1 MGAFKGKGEV
11 QTYLVFP
18 KERHSVA
25 SMDSTLP
32 EERDADGQDEERQ
45 ARLVDWNHEILSVF
59 LKRLIESREGTDYHT
74 DTPADI
80 VAIEESYQDL
90 VYDGKTVIDEMMDTI
105 SFPEA
110 KPCLA
115 NFTSGGLDP
124 VVATQ
129 LQFFVSAISKLYRD
143 DVPFHNFGHVSHVVM
158 GAFKLM
164 KRIIIPDTID
174 YKQMDEG
181 VAQEI
186 HENTYGISS
195 DPLLH
200 FAVVF
205 SALIHDVGHCGLTNT
220 ELVKLGS
227 ESSIQYRGKSVA
239 EQNSVDL
246 AWQVLMEDQFKDL
259 RASIYGKVDDL
270 VRFRHLVINAVM
282 ATDIADKELKY
293 YREKRWDHAFAEK
306 ENDGTT
312 SCHGQSV
319 FSDQK
324 ATIVY
329 EYIIQ
334 AADVCHTMQH
344 WHTYQ
349 RFNKRLFEERYVA
362 WLNGHLETDPSV
374 DWYRGEIW
382 FFDNY
387 IIPMAEKLY
396 QCGVF
401 GVSYH
406 ELLTYAKENKREW
419 ESKGVGIVKQL
430 EAACEEKFSSGHPK
444 NLDE

>member
-1 MGAFKGKGEV
+1 
-11 QTYLVFP
+11 
-18 KERHSVA
+18 
-25 SMDSTLP
+25 MD
-32 EERDADGQDEERQ
+32 
-45 ARLVDWNHEILSVF
+45 H
-59 LKRLIESREGTDYHT
+59 HT
-74 DTPADI
+74 DTRADI
-80 VAIEESYQDL
+80 VAIEESYQDQ
-90 VYDGKTVIDEMMDTI
+90 VCDGETVIDEMVDTL

-110 KPCLA
+110 KPCFA
-115 NFTSGGLDP
+115 KFTSGGLNP
-124 VVATQ
+124 IVATQ
-129 LQFFVSAISKLYRD
+129 LHFFVSAISKLYRD
-143 DVPFHNFGHVSHVVM
+143 DVPFHNFEHASHVVM

-164 KRIIIPDTID
+164 KRIVIPDSVD
-174 YKQMDEG
+174 CKQMDENL
-181 VAQEI
+181 AQKI

-205 SALIHDVGHCGLTNT
+205 SALIHDVGHSGLTNP
-220 ELVKLGS
+220 ELVQLGT
-227 ESSIQYRGKSVA
+227 ESSVLYKGKSVA

-259 RASIYGKVDDL
+259 RASIYGNVDDL
-270 VRFRHLVINAVM
+270 VRFRQLVVNAVM
-282 ATDIADKELKY
+282 ATDIADKELKE
-293 YREKRWDHAFAEK
+293 YREKRWDHAFTEK
-306 ENDGTT
+306 EEGSTT
-312 SCHGQSV
+312 DSLGQSIYCN
-319 FSDQK
+319 QK

-349 RFNKRLFEERYVA
+349 RFNTRLFEERYIA
-362 WLNGHLETDPSV
+362 WLNGHLETDPSIG
-374 DWYRGEIW
+374 WYRGEIW

-406 ELLTYAKENKREW
+406 ELLTYAKENRREW
-419 ESKGVGIVKQL
+419 ESKGVGIVEQMKASCKDKL
-430 EAACEEKFSSGHPK
+430 AFSNPK
-444 NLDE
+444 HSVIST

>member
-1 MGAFKGKGEV
+1 MG
-11 QTYLVFP
+11 
-18 KERHSVA
+18 
-25 SMDSTLP
+25 
-32 EERDADGQDEERQ
+32 
-45 ARLVDWNHEILSVF
+45 
-59 LKRLIESREGTDYHT
+59 
-74 DTPADI
+74 
-80 VAIEESYQDL
+80 
-90 VYDGKTVIDEMMDTI
+90 
-105 SFPEA
+105 
-110 KPCLA
+110 
-115 NFTSGGLDP
+115 
-124 VVATQ
+124 
-129 LQFFVSAISKLYRD
+129 
-143 DVPFHNFGHVSHVVM
+143 
-158 GAFKLM
+158 KLM
-164 KRIIIPDTID
+164 KRIIIPDKID
-174 YKQMDEG
+174 YKQMDES
-181 VAQEI
+181 VAKEI

-205 SALIHDVGHCGLTNT
+205 SALIHDVGHSGLTNT
-220 ELVKLGS
+220 ELVKLGT

-293 YREKRWDHAFAEK
+293 YREKRWDNAFAEK
-306 ENDGTT
+306 KEGGTM
-312 SCHGQSV
+312 SSGGKSIY
-319 FSDQK
+319 SDQK

-362 WLNGHLETDPSV
+362 WLNGHLQTDPSV

-387 IIPMAEKLY
+387 IVPMAEKLY

-419 ESKGVGIVKQL
+419 ESKGVEIVKQMK
-430 EAACEEKFSSGHPK
+430 AACEEKFSSRHLK
-444 NLDE
+444 SLLQDA